1 MTCVYDT
8 IIKRL
13 HTQDLIKLTNS
24 PKPTPTILIF
34 NIKKLNQ
41 FTINCLHQNRELTL
55 KEIKENYTRIYNIDI
70 NKLNNG
76 YLVSGCEPLFLLL
89 VYILDIKI
97 VHNYNGIIIEY
108 KPKYNNIRYIITLNS
123 STSHM
128 F

>member
-8 IIKRL
+8 IIKKL
-13 HTQDLIKLTNS
+13 KTIDLVKITNQQNPS
-24 PKPTPTILIF
+24 PKLLMT
-34 NIKKLNQ
+34 NIKNLNQ
-41 FTINCLHQNRELTL
+41 FTINCLHQNKQLSL

-70 NKLNNG
+70 NKLNDG

-89 VYILDIKI
+89 VYIFNIKI
-97 VHNYNGIIIEY
+97 IHNYNGINIEY
-108 KPKYNNIRYIITLNS
+108 KPKYNKIRYSITLNS